1 LLDVDAMPNM
11 NKATIKEIEDGL
23 KLSRVTLSVTVYSV
37 DHSARSLTLF
47 DEFRRALLSA
57 KK

>member
-37 DHSARSLTLF
+37 GHSARSLTLF